1 MERKKRV
8 QFSHGVV
15 STVSSILALTSALT
29 FASLVS
35 ALDVPPLTGRIVDLA
50 QVLPADVAA
59 GLAHELEAHEAN
71 TGNQVAVLI
80 LPSLDGEPLESF
92 SHRVATTWA
101 LGKKGTDNGVLLLIA
116 LRERKVR
123 IEVGYGLEGT
133 LTDLRSS
140 RIIRNEIVPRFRAGD
155 MAGGIAAGV
164 RAILKTIEGIEPADR
179 VPSRPTAEAAPAVQY
194 VFIGIVVGTL
204 AGLVLSQ
211 GLQRTRAFLG
221 SLLAFLI
228 AQFGSVILGIAAA
241 VITAFLLLLFLQAG
255 RGGGRGRHLGW
266 GPDVAWSGG
275 GWGGGLG
282 GGFSGGGGD
291 FGGGG
296 ASGDW

>member
-1 MERKKRV
+1 MR
-8 QFSHGVV
+8 QAYWIASPF
-15 STVSSILALTSALT
+15 ILALTLT
-29 FASLVS
+29 FVSASASPVL
-35 ALDVPPLTGRIVDLA
+35 ALDVPPLTGRVVDLA

-59 GLAHELEAHEAN
+59 GLTHELESHETK
-71 TGNQVAVLI
+71 TGNQVALLI
-80 LPSLDGEPLESF
+80 VPSLEGEPLESF

-155 MAGGIAAGV
+155 MAGGVAAGV
-164 RAILKTIEGIEPADR
+164 RAILKTIESGEPVEPA
-179 VPSRPTAEAAPAVQY
+179 RPTAEAAPAIQY

-204 AGLVLSQ
+204 AGLILSQ

-228 AQFGSVILGIAAA
+228 AQSGSLVLGIVAAA
-241 VITAFLLLLFLQAG
+241 ITAFLLLLFLQAG
-255 RGGGRGRHLGW
+255 RGGRGRHLGW

-275 GWGGGLG
+275 GSGG